1 MIDPTSF
8 IHETAVVIG
17 DVHLGARS
25 SIWPT
30 AVIRG
35 DTDRIEIGD
44 DSNVQDGAVLH
55 CDEGIPCIVGKRVTI
70 GHRAIVHGALVQD
83 DALIGMGA
91 IVLNKAV
98 IGRGSLIGA
107 GAVVSEGVVIPPD
120 SLVLGVPGKVVK
132 TLTPDQRERLAAG
145 HISYVEMRERHRAGE
160 FPRHR

>member
-1 MIDPTSF
+1 M
-8 IHETAVVIG
+8 
-17 DVHLGARS
+17 
-25 SIWPT
+25 
-30 AVIRG
+30 
-35 DTDRIEIGD
+35 
-44 DSNVQDGAVLH
+44 LH

-107 GAVVSEGVVIPPD
+107 GALVSEGVVIP
-120 SLVLGVPGKVVK
+120 LRQLGPRRPWKGCED
-132 TLTPDQRERLAAG
+132 THPDQRERLAAG
-145 HISYVEMRERHRAGE
+145 HVSYVEMRERHRAGE